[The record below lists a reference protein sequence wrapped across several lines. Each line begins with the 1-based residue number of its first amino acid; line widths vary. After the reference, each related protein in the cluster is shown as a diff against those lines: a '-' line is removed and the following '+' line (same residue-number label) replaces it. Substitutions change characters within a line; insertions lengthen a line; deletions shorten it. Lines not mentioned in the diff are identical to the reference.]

1 MTKTS
6 CPTALVNAPIDVV
19 WMLLTEPAR
28 WTEFF
33 DIRVTRIDPSGPA
46 AIGQRIYGE
55 TGPRFLR
62 MGATLE
68 YTKTDAARRTI
79 GLNVQLPLGITVRED
94 LSCGAV
100 GDAQCRVNYHCQF
113 CLPSG
118 WRGAIVRVILRRE
131 LEAGPEDSLLRLT
144 RAAELQYS
152 QMTIAGLAG
161 PR

>member
-1 MTKTS
+1 MSKIS

-19 WMLLTEPAR
+19 WSLLTEPAR

-46 AIGQRIYGE
+46 VVGQRIYGE

-62 MGATLE
+62 LGVTLE
-68 YTKTDAARRTI
+68 YTEIDAARRTI

-100 GDAQCRVNYHCQF
+100 GDAQCRVNYHCHF
-113 CLPSG
+113 GLPPG

-144 RAAELQYS
+144 HAAELQYS
-152 QMTIAGLAG
+152 HMTTDSSAL
-161 PR
+161 P